1 MRVGYEGS
9 GRVAASLVD
18 SSELLYLHI
27 WFVKYLDGDME
38 IIKNF
43 EKYDKRFGLPVDVA
57 LDKKGES
64 VEESIDILNK
74 KHHPDLP
81 ILDIGL
87 ETIVKFS
94 KEIRN
99 AGTVIMN
106 GPAGVFEREAFTLGT
121 VELIDAA
128 TKSGFRDCQEISW

>member
-1 MRVGYEGS
+1 VSQQCVRVGYGGS

-18 SSELLYLHI
+18 SCELLYLHI

-57 LDKKGES
+57 LDNKGERG
-64 VEESIDILNK
+64 EESIDILNK
-74 KHHPDLP
+74 NHHSDLP

-87 ETIVKFS
+87 ETIVES
-94 KEIRN
+94 TIQYR
-99 AGTVIMN
+99 
-106 GPAGVFEREAFTLGT
+106 
-121 VELIDAA
+121 
-128 TKSGFRDCQEISW
+128 

>member
-1 MRVGYEGS
+1 
-9 GRVAASLVD
+9 
-18 SSELLYLHI
+18 
-27 WFVKYLDGDME
+27 
-38 IIKNF
+38 
-43 EKYDKRFGLPVDVA
+43 
-57 LDKKGES
+57 

-74 KHHPDLP
+74 NQHSDLP

-106 GPAGVFEREAFTLGT
+106 GPAL
-121 VELIDAA
+121 L
-128 TKSGFRDCQEISW
+128 